1 MFIRELNCL
10 FFHIPK
16 AAGTSVERWL
26 LGGGLDPGVP
36 DYERLFG
43 WERSGDF
50 NLQHASPAMARQFLG
65 AEVFDACFRFAVV
78 RNPYARAVSAYHYV
92 FEQHQQRFGSFEG
105 YVRALPALIAGAN
118 PRTRG
123 HEHHLPQ
130 VGYTRL
136 DGAACCHELARF
148 ERLPDSLRPVA
159 ERLGITRP
167 LPFSNSYRHPSRGY
181 RPVSSF
187 YTPETARLLAEV
199 YAEDFASFGYALEVD
214 DANETGS

>member
-43 WERSGDF
+43 WERSGD
-50 NLQHASPAMARQFLG
+50 
-65 AEVFDACFRFAVV
+65 FAVV